1 MQINFHYYSESR
13 FTRTTILTAIS
24 YLQTS
29 LPPKAPCPEN
39 IYIDEDYRHVY
50 IRQTFDIQNLGQ
62 YPDMYVLKD
71 VLALADVFEQ
81 LSCFWKNDG
90 ESTEVYGCPPSHQQ
104 EKSQEADLQTFLSR
118 FLDPRRGLGVRTL
131 KQRLYLNRP
140 IYVGF
145 SILDPSKILMY
156 AFHYNYIRERYGEN
170 ATLLF
175 TDTDSL
181 CYVIQTKDIYM
192 QY

>member
-1 MQINFHYYSESR
+1 MAENFDADKLPLLLRKQVYPYDYFDSDIR
-13 FTRTTILTAIS
+13 FA
-24 YLQTS
+24 QTS

-39 IYIDEDYRHVY
+39 IYTDEDYRHAY
-50 IRQTFDIQNLGQ
+50 MAWQTCDIQNLGQ
-62 YPDMYVLKD
+62 YPDMYVLTD

-81 LSCFWKNDG
+81 LS
-90 ESTEVYGCPPSHQQ
+90 STEVYGCPPSHQP
-104 EKSQEADLQTFLSR
+104 ERARKLICKPSFHAFWIFDEDLVS
-118 FLDPRRGLGVRTL
+118 VHML